1 MNVYFGCIPY
11 FVYSQEPIAMMMLPP
26 IAHYGSNNDLQDMHA
41 EFSGESSRQG
51 EDRVDVS
58 SP

>member
-1 MNVYFGCIPY
+1 
-11 FVYSQEPIAMMMLPP
+11 MMMLPP
-26 IAHYGSNNDLQDMHA
+26 IALYGSNNDLQDMPA

>member
-1 MNVYFGCIPY
+1 
-11 FVYSQEPIAMMMLPP
+11 MMMLPP
-26 IAHYGSNNDLQDMHA
+26 IAHYGSNNDLQDMPA